1 MDTVQANAMVAAGAA
16 VTKQGRS
23 CLNVPAFYPFQQD
36 LAASETRLDL
46 TQSVDTDAD
55 FYWRG
60 WKWID
65 HVDADTT
72 TAGYTLLARFGLLN
86 GYYLANTMFPGI
98 HFNLRSVTPEL
109 RITAG
114 GFIKIEAQ
122 NTDVVTRKLKII
134 FFGVKRYYLDK

>member
-1 MDTVQANAMVAAGAA
+1 MDTVQANALVAAGATT
-16 VTKQGRS
+16 TKNGRA

-36 LAASETRLDL
+36 LTAGEVRLDL

-65 HVDADTT
+65 TGGAYKVI
-72 TAGYTLLARFGLLN
+72 ARFGLLN
-86 GYYLANTMFPGI
+86 GYYLANIMFPGV
-98 HFNLRSVTPEL
+98 HYNLRSVTPEL
-109 RITAG
+109 RISAG

-122 NTDVVTRKLKII
+122 NTDAVTRRLKII

>member
-1 MDTVQANAMVAAGAA
+1 MDLVQANALVAAGAA
-16 VTKQGRS
+16 VQKHGRA

-36 LAASETRLDL
+36 LTANETRLDL

-65 HVDADTT
+65 TGAS
-72 TAGYTLLARFGLLN
+72 YLMLARFGLLN
-86 GYYLANTMFPGI
+86 GYYLSNVMLPGV
-98 HFNLRSVTPEL
+98 HYNLRAVTPEL

-122 NTDVVTRKLKII
+122 NTDAVTRKLKIV
-134 FFGVKRYYLDK
+134 FFGVKRYYLDQK